1 MEFLDQALKFLS
13 STGLNNIILLGG
25 VIATITTIKHNR
37 TIAQQKETALLLFN
51 SRTDDMLRLGYKV
64 IRDLQSSTVDNI
76 ASYATD
82 DTKRNS
88 EQADQIRYVLNHWER
103 TAVCVGHQ
111 IYCEKILKD
120 SMFTTVVNMFEQAE
134 PFIKAIRRRVGRE
147 TLYQDLEC
155 MVKRWNSDPLAKRN
169 PK

>member
-1 MEFLDQALKFLS
+1 MEILKQIMDFMP
-13 STGLNNIILLGG
+13 STGLNNLILLGG
-25 VIATITTIKHNR
+25 VVATIQTIRHNR
-37 TIAQQKETALLLFN
+37 TIAKQKETALLLFN

-64 IRDLQSSTVDNI
+64 IRELQASNDDNI

-82 DTKRNS
+82 DGKRNS

-103 TAVCVGHQ
+103 TAVCVGHE

-120 SMFTTVVNMFEQAE
+120 SMFTTVVNMYEQAE
-134 PFIKAIRRRVGRE
+134 PFIKAIRRRVGRD

-155 MVKRWNSDPLAKRN
+155 MVKRWNATPLSKRAG
-169 PK
+169 K

>member
-1 MEFLDQALKFLS
+1 MEFLDLTLKFLS
-13 STGLNNIILLGG
+13 STGMNNIILFGG
-25 VIATITTIKHNR
+25 VIATIKTIQHNR

-64 IRDLQSSTVDNI
+64 IRDLVASNDDNI

-82 DTKRNS
+82 DAKRNS

-103 TAVCVGHQ
+103 AAVCVGHQ

-155 MVKRWNSDPLAKRN
+155 MVKRWNSVPLGKRTG
-169 PK
+169 K